1 MFLRGFTIWDPKSKY
16 FTLRFDFSV
25 YGTSFGVESV
35 RKLEEMVS
43 RAIAAKDVVERKL
56 CDSVDALAREEV
68 GKFFLKITLSFNGD
82 KKVFVK
88 DNSCF

>member
-43 RAIAAKDVVERKL
+43 KAIAAKDVVERKL

-68 GKFFLKITLSFNGD
+68 GKF
-82 KKVFVK
+82 V
-88 DNSCF
+88 

>member
-1 MFLRGFTIWDPKSKY
+1 MWDPKSKY

-43 RAIAAKDVVERKL
+43 KAIAAKDVVERKL

-68 GKFFLKITLSFNGD
+68 GKFSF
-82 KKVFVK
+82 F
-88 DNSCF
+88 

>member
-1 MFLRGFTIWDPKSKY
+1 MFLKGFTMWDPQSKY
-16 FTLRFDFSV
+16 FTFRFDFSV

-68 GKFFLKITLSFNGD
+68 GKF
-82 KKVFVK
+82 V
-88 DNSCF
+88 

>member
-43 RAIAAKDVVERKL
+43 KAIAAKDVVERKL

-68 GKFFLKITLSFNGD
+68 GKFFF
-82 KKVFVK
+82 
-88 DNSCF
+88 

>member
-1 MFLRGFTIWDPKSKY
+1 MWDPKSKY

-43 RAIAAKDVVERKL
+43 KAIAAKDVVERKL

-68 GKFFLKITLSFNGD
+68 GKFFLKITLS
-82 KKVFVK
+82 
-88 DNSCF
+88 